1 MKLSYYIFT
10 SIVLMFSAGF
20 TYYSPKEDKQKQ
32 LYYYKSD
39 LISYELK
46 ITEWNKIIAEL
57 KIRQKD
63 IESRIKILSG
73 LIENIK
79 SVDNKNN
86 ILKQEAEFISRNER
100 LDKLKNEFKKRMLW
114 LYKKGPEYNYQILF
128 TSDSPAKFYARLEY
142 LNKLTEKRKID
153 FARIK
158 YEEIAYEESKKIK
171 GFRKSDLIR
180 FINKKEEDQ
189 TNLLLEKMN
198 IEDSLKLLKTDVNNL
213 LYQSGKLKPMMTALE
228 NTLFTTVE
236 ESAFELKT
244 VPDYKYKSFADLKGQ
259 LIFPVNST
267 NIINDFGKSIEHNTG
282 TVINNEGIDVSIAEN
297 SEVRCVA
304 DGTIENVINI
314 PLYRKIIIIKHD
326 KGFRTVYGIVKD
338 IRVNINETVNA
349 GEIIAVT
356 SQNLDGQAFHFE
368 IRKRTIPE
376 DPKNWVTRVKQVL

>member
-57 KIRQKD
+57 KIRQSD

-198 IEDSLKLLKTDVNNL
+198 IEDSLKLLKTDVDNL
-213 LYQSGKLKPMMTALE
+213 LYQYGKLKPMMTALE

-326 KGFRTVYGIVKD
+326 EGFRTVYGIVKD